1 MGWYKMDWK
10 NIGLGALINIVL
22 TVPILIFFYPL
33 FFLGPIIGG
42 FLSSYLTEGYETYD
56 KIDVKD
62 GAVIG
67 AISGL
72 IGGLIIAFL
81 FIIGYGAINTILGL
95 ISIKLGVIAGSII
108 AGLAIINIS
117 TDISL
122 LLGLVGGVIGVII
135 KE

>member
-1 MGWYKMDWK
+1 MDWK

-33 FFLGPIIGG
+33 FFLGPLIGG
-42 FLSSYLTEGYETYD
+42 FLSSYLTEGYENYD

-95 ISIKLGVIAGSII
+95 ISIKLGVIAGSIV
-108 AGLAIINIS
+108 ASLAIINIS

-122 LLGLVGGVIGVII
+122 LLGLVGGIIGVII

>member
-1 MGWYKMDWK
+1 MDWK

-33 FFLGPIIGG
+33 FFLGPLIGG
-42 FLSSYLTEGYETYD
+42 FLSSYLTEGYENYD

-95 ISIKLGVIAGSII
+95 ISIKLGVIAGIII
-108 AGLAIINIS
+108 ASLAIINIS

-122 LLGLVGGVIGVII
+122 LLGLVGGIIGVII